1 MMMMSNNNSGEA
13 KTASAPDTGD
23 DEGGGGAGDGVA
35 DAVTAAAA
43 TTVAGVATGATTGSE
58 KQEEE
63 EVIGDIEVNIR
74 RGLDVIQSM
83 IDISADRLE
92 GLRTQCAT
100 SAELTQQEIR
110 TLETKLVKL
119 FSDLL
124 ITKSKLPERLPARGL
139 PATGN
144 ELKQWLRVV
153 GLSCTSLNSV
163 IQQVSTLEGLLA
175 KDDKELRTIM
185 VNDVYVREEEIKRL
199 TRACSNL
206 KYCREQL
213 EAVADGRKVTCEPHD
228 LFWDSWDR
236 QPVCHRTSPRVS
248 RSMPGAGAKC
258 GKSMANYRQNNGPV
272 PTANSGDQHHITSP
286 QTEETMINQ
295 HHYHH
300 QYQHAHQHQHEQ
312 LLNPHHTISPDE
324 ASTSGCTPSPSPP
337 NSPSNVLLQGKQQ
350 AQQQQ
355 QQQNRKGFPTT
366 PPPKR
371 KHQTTLLA
379 SFTGS
384 ASSPSNSVPTGGGII
399 ATSTTTTSSSASSS
413 ATGAVA
419 SAVSSIA
426 SCTVDA
432 ATSSS
437 AASSAAAALTKSKS
451 HESQFGGGGSGAAA
465 TGNPH
470 HQHQHHHHHHNNN
483 NNHTS
488 AAAAAA
494 AAATAATS
502 NNNNGGGG
510 GSGSGGGSNNS
521 GSGGPASHYH
531 INNNNNIPSN
541 VVSLVSHA
549 ESGGAGH
556 GTALTVA
563 ATTNVPI
570 LCDPMVAAQ
579 TVVGCG
585 TGHNYRATIGNGSAG
600 GTRIGTFPRSR
611 LNTEPTF
618 NSTATMGGGGSGPP
632 LLSAGDHL
640 HGGHPH
646 PHHYHHH
653 HHQLHQFHQ
662 PSDGRECGG
671 EGPVG
676 PSPPFSHSMPPKS
689 PCTPINTR
697 GMGHIIQHRFT
708 KRFKVTKSTCMLCNK
723 QMFIGFKCTECK
735 YRCHKDCKSNVP
747 PSCGLPPEFV
757 DEFKRSLQSDTL
769 LPSVSPNIG
778 RGTVGMYGGGI
789 GGSGGG
795 GAGGKQ
801 GGTLVR
807 GAMGGVHPYG
817 PDSSS
822 AGSSCNSSSPS
833 SPALLSLPPQTP
845 GTSKYS
851 SFNFP
856 EVANSQQLGT
866 GGGGGMLGSMNSTTS
881 GSLTASGPGGN
892 GSIVGSGDRIGGGIT
907 IVTHPIGGNA
917 TVIGSG
923 GGTMGSATS
932 ATGGDAHEHGSGMGS
947 MGYRDSNP
955 GIEVPKLE
963 ISDIPDR
970 AVLGGEADKTGSA
983 SATSTDS
990 SSDRTPIRLDSTE
1003 ERDHESSWPR
1013 QNSLSLKEW
1022 DIPYDDLHLK
1032 EKIGNGRFG
1041 TVHRALWHGDVAVK
1055 LLKEDYVADDRTLEA
1070 FKLEVAT
1077 FKKTR
1082 HENVVLFMGACM
1094 KPPRL
1099 AIVTSLCKGN
1109 TLFTHIHLRK
1119 DKFNLNRTTLV
1130 AQQISQGMGYLH
1142 ARGIVHKDLK
1152 TKNIFLENG
1161 KVIITDFGLFS
1172 ATKLQYCELGLGIPG
1187 GWLCY
1192 LAPELM
1198 RNLTPYRPIAGDLPF
1213 SRTSDIYAFGT
1224 VWYELLCGEFPF
1236 KSQPAESIIWQV
1248 GRGMKQTLAN
1258 LQASRDVKDILI
1270 QCWSY
1275 HSDDRPDFAKLLNQ
1289 LERLPKKRLARSP
1302 SHPVQLSRS
1311 AESVF

>member
-1 MMMMSNNNSGEA
+1 MMMMANNNSGEA
-13 KTASAPDTGD
+13 KGGSSAGNAQPNEGGAGGGGD
-23 DEGGGGAGDGVA
+23 ESGSDGGGGGAGGSA
-35 DAVTAAAA
+35 NAS
-43 TTVAGVATGATTGSE
+43 TGDS
-58 KQEEE
+58 
-63 EVIGDIEVNIR
+63 EVNIR

-153 GLSCTSLNSV
+153 GLSCASLNAV
-163 IQQVSTLEGLLA
+163 IQQVSTLEGLLE

-185 VNDVYVREEEIKRL
+185 GNNVYVREEEIKRL
-199 TRACSNL
+199 TRASGNL
-206 KYCREQL
+206 KRYREQL
-213 EAVADGRKVTCEPHD
+213 EAVAGGRKVNAGDAMHD

-236 QPVCHRTSPRVS
+236 QPACHRTSPRVN
-248 RSMPGAGAKC
+248 RSLAGAKC
-258 GKSMANYRQNNGPV
+258 NKPNVSYRHNNGPPTV
-272 PTANSGDQHHITSP
+272 PMAAGGGEFHADHHHITSP
-286 QTEETMINQ
+286 QSEESMASQ
-295 HHYHH
+295 HHHHHQQHHHQQHHHYH
-300 QYQHAHQHQHEQ
+300 QQQHHEQ

-337 NSPSNVLLQGKQQ
+337 NSPSSVMLHGK
-350 AQQQQ
+350 QQQQ

-371 KHQTTLLA
+371 KHQTALL
-379 SFTGS
+379 T
-384 ASSPSNSVPTGGGII
+384 SSS
-399 ATSTTTTSSSASSS
+399 SSSASSASTVTGTATVTTTQS
-413 ATGAVA
+413 AGAVA
-419 SAVSSIA
+419 ACA
-426 SCTVDA
+426 GGTNPADA
-432 ATSSS
+432 AS
-437 AASSAAAALTKSKS
+437 AAALTKSKS
-451 HESQFGGGGSGAAA
+451 HESQFGGGGGGGAAGA
-465 TGNPH
+465 NNNH
-470 HQHQHHHHHHNNN
+470 AVNNN
-483 NNHTS
+483 NNNN
-488 AAAAAA
+488 
-494 AAATAATS
+494 
-502 NNNNGGGG
+502 NNNNGSSAGPGGG
-510 GSGSGGGSNNS
+510 NNN
-521 GSGGPASHYH
+521 PLYLV
-531 INNNNNIPSN
+531 NNNNNIPTN
-541 VVSLVSHA
+541 VVPLGSNHEAGGPVVVS
-549 ESGGAGH
+549 S
-556 GTALTVA
+556 
-563 ATTNVPI
+563 ATTTTTTTGSNI
-570 LCDPMVAAQ
+570 LSEGAALMAANQRPM
-579 TVVGCG
+579 
-585 TGHNYRATIGNGSAG
+585 GNGSAG
-600 GTRIGTFPRSR
+600 QRMGTFPRSR
-611 LNTEPTF
+611 LHTEPTITSS
-618 NSTATMGGGGSGPP
+618 NTTGSPSGGTTTQP
-632 LLSAGDHL
+632 DHL
-640 HGGHPH
+640 PQ
-646 PHHYHHH
+646 PQHHH
-653 HHQLHQFHQ
+653 HHHPHHHHHLHHGAPHHHPPSYHHHLQQ
-662 PSDGRECGG
+662 QVTGGGQSDGG
-671 EGPVG
+671 EYGASDGPPIIGSV
-676 PSPPFSHSMPPKS
+676 PPKS
-689 PCTPINTR
+689 PCTPIITR
-697 GMGHIIQHRFT
+697 GMGHMIQHRFT
-708 KRFKVTKSTCMLCNK
+708 KKFKVTKSTCDLCNK
-723 QMFIGFKCTECK
+723 QMFFGYKCTECK
-735 YRCHKDCKSNVP
+735 YRCHRDCMQNVP
-747 PSCGLPPEFV
+747 PSCGLPQEFV
-757 DEFKRSLQSDTL
+757 DEFKKSLQSDTL
-769 LPSVSPNIG
+769 LPTSVSPNIG
-778 RGTVGMYGGGI
+778 RPPGGGTI
-789 GGSGGG
+789 PGGG
-795 GAGGKQ
+795 GMMYVANARA
-801 GGTLVR
+801 GTLVR
-807 GAMGGVHPYG
+807 GPMHAIHACGG

-845 GTSKYS
+845 GTSRQ
-851 SFNFP
+851 FNFP
-856 EVANSQQLGT
+856 EVPNGQGVP
-866 GGGGGMLGSMNSTTS
+866 GGGMMASTISTTGGSSLIASSGGCSLGS
-881 GSLTASGPGGN
+881 
-892 GSIVGSGDRIGGGIT
+892 GIT
-907 IVTHPIGGNA
+907 IETHPIGGS
-917 TVIGSG
+917 TG
-923 GGTMGSATS
+923 GGSHAVRSVGSS
-932 ATGGDAHEHGSGMGS
+932 GYGGDSGVG
-947 MGYRDSNP
+947 GA
-955 GIEVPKLE
+955 IEIPTLQF
-963 ISDIPDR
+963 SDIPDR
-970 AVLGGEADKTGSA
+970 DGACVLGGETDKTGSA

-1055 LLKEDYVADDRTLEA
+1055 LLKEDYVDNDRTLEA

-1094 KPPRL
+1094 QPPRL

-1172 ATKLQYCELGLGIPG
+1172 ATKLLYCELGLGIPS

-1198 RNLTPYRPIAGDLPF
+1198 CNLTPYRPVEGDLPF
-1213 SRTSDIYAFGT
+1213 SRASDIYAFGT

-1270 QCWSY
+1270 KCWNY
-1275 HSDDRPDFAKLLNQ
+1275 HLDDRPDFAKLLNL

>member
-1 MMMMSNNNSGEA
+1 MMMANNNSGEVKA
-13 KTASAPDTGD
+13 APGGTASD
-23 DEGGGGAGDGVA
+23 GAGDDGGDSA
-35 DAVTAAAA
+35 S
-43 TTVAGVATGATTGSE
+43 AG
-58 KQEEE
+58 
-63 EVIGDIEVNIR
+63 GDNSEVNIR

-153 GLSCTSLNSV
+153 GLSCASLNAV
-163 IQQVSTLEGLLA
+163 IQQVTTLEGLLE
-175 KDDKELRTIM
+175 KDEKELRTIM
-185 VNDVYVREEEIKRL
+185 GNNVYVREEEIKRL
-199 TRACSNL
+199 TRACGNL
-206 KYCREQL
+206 RRCRKHL
-213 EAVADGRKVTCEPHD
+213 ELPATDGGGRKGTEPLD

-236 QPVCHRTSPRVS
+236 QPACHRTSPRVN
-248 RSMPGAGAKC
+248 RSLGGGKAITKHGAVASG
-258 GKSMANYRQNNGPV
+258 SYHNQRHNNGP
-272 PTANSGDQHHITSP
+272 TSGIGADSHQATPGTITTSNTSP
-286 QTEETMINQ
+286 QTEEGMPPTVQ
-295 HHYHH
+295 HDGT
-300 QYQHAHQHQHEQ
+300 
-312 LLNPHHTISPDE
+312 LLNPQHAISPDE

-337 NSPSNVLLQGKQQ
+337 NSPSNVLLHNK
-350 AQQQQ
+350 
-355 QQQNRKGFPTT
+355 QNRRGFPTT
-366 PPPKR
+366 PPPRK
-371 KHQTTLLA
+371 KHQTALLSYA
-379 SFTGS
+379 ST
-384 ASSPSNSVPTGGGII
+384 SSCSP
-399 ATSTTTTSSSASSS
+399 ATVAVSSSTVSTMAGTNNTTMTTSS
-413 ATGAVA
+413 G
-419 SAVSSIA
+419 
-426 SCTVDA
+426 SC
-432 ATSSS
+432 S
-437 AASSAAAALTKSKS
+437 AAEASTALTKSKS
-451 HESQFGGGGSGAAA
+451 HESQFGSQQA
-465 TGNPH
+465 NV
-470 HQHQHHHHHHNNN
+470 
-483 NNHTS
+483 
-488 AAAAAA
+488 
-494 AAATAATS
+494 
-502 NNNNGGGG
+502 GGGG
-510 GSGSGGGSNNS
+510 GSGVTSGTTNNNNS
-521 GSGGPASHYH
+521 HANNNNSINH
-531 INNNNNIPSN
+531 INNNIPST
-541 VVSLVSHA
+541 VVSLGEGSLTTTTSA
-549 ESGGAGH
+549 GMLASGTSNGSGG
-556 GTALTVA
+556 TFVSQQQQRL
-563 ATTNVPI
+563 
-570 LCDPMVAAQ
+570 M
-579 TVVGCG
+579 
-585 TGHNYRATIGNGSAG
+585 GNGSAN
-600 GTRIGTFPRSR
+600 RMGTFPRSR
-611 LNTEPTF
+611 LHTEPTITG
-618 NSTATMGGGGSGPP
+618 SGGGVGGGGGGGGGNSNILTTSGE
-632 LLSAGDHL
+632 H
-640 HGGHPH
+640 HHH
-646 PHHYHHH
+646 HHQQHHHQQTQYHHHYHHH
-653 HHQLHQFHQ
+653 LQQQ
-662 PSDGRECGG
+662 QGGGGAPGTGMSPEAGG
-671 EGPVG
+671 EYGDPGVPPHPTGGVG
-676 PSPPFSHSMPPKS
+676 VMITSATTSAVPPKS
-689 PCTPINTR
+689 PCTPIITR
-697 GMGHIIQHRFT
+697 GMGHMIQHRFT
-708 KRFKVTKSTCMLCNK
+708 KKFKVTKSTCDLCNK
-723 QMFIGFKCTECK
+723 QMFFGFKCTECK

-757 DEFKRSLQSDTL
+757 DEFKKSLQSDTL
-769 LPSVSPNIG
+769 LPTSVSPNIG
-778 RGTVGMYGGGI
+778 RSGGSAGGGIMYGG
-789 GGSGGG
+789 
-795 GAGGKQ
+795 
-801 GGTLVR
+801 VR
-807 GAMGGVHPYG
+807 GDGSKSGMVRGPMHAIHACGGG

-845 GTSKYS
+845 ATSKYS
-851 SFNFP
+851 QFNFP
-856 EVANSQQLGT
+856 EVSSGT
-866 GGGGGMLGSMNSTTS
+866 GTGSMMMMNYSSSSTGGTMAMS
-881 GSLTASGPGGN
+881 G
-892 GSIVGSGDRIGGGIT
+892 GSDRSGGIT
-907 IVTHPIGGNA
+907 IETHPIGGP
-917 TVIGSG
+917 GSG
-923 GGTMGSATS
+923 QCGLGGSLGSSGIYTMDTS
-932 ATGGDAHEHGSGMGS
+932 VE
-947 MGYRDSNP
+947 
-955 GIEVPKLE
+955 IPKLQF
-963 ISDIPDR
+963 SDIPDHN
-970 AVLGGEADKTGSA
+970 VPGGGEDKTGSA

-1055 LLKEDYVADDRTLEA
+1055 LLKEDYVADERTLEA

-1172 ATKLQYCELGLGIPG
+1172 ATKLLYCDLGLGIPG

-1198 RNLTPYRPIAGDLPF
+1198 RNLTPYRPVEGDLPF
-1213 SRTSDIYAFGT
+1213 SKASDIYAFGT

-1275 HSDDRPDFAKLLNQ
+1275 HSDDRPDFAKLLTQ

>member
-1 MMMMSNNNSGEA
+1 MMANNNSCEA
-13 KTASAPDTGD
+13 KAAASATTSSTQGGEGGPGGD
-23 DEGGGGAGDGVA
+23 DGSDVSGGSD
-35 DAVTAAAA
+35 
-43 TTVAGVATGATTGSE
+43 SS
-58 KQEEE
+58 
-63 EVIGDIEVNIR
+63 EVNIR

-153 GLSCTSLNSV
+153 GLSCASLKAV
-163 IQQVSTLEGLLA
+163 IQQVSTLEGLLE
-175 KDDKELRTIM
+175 KDEKELRTIM
-185 VNDVYVREEEIKRL
+185 GNNVYVREEEIKRL
-199 TRACSNL
+199 TRACGNL
-206 KYCREQL
+206 RRCREQL
-213 EAVADGRKVTCEPHD
+213 EPPAADGSGRKGMDPPD

-236 QPVCHRTSPRVS
+236 QPACHRTSPRVN
-248 RSMPGAGAKC
+248 RSLAGSKC
-258 GKSMANYRQNNGPV
+258 TNKQSTSSGVSYQQRHNNGP
-272 PTANSGDQHHITSP
+272 TGGQGSDAMHHQHHHHQLPTTSTSP
-286 QTEETMINQ
+286 QSEESVPQMQ
-295 HHYHH
+295 HQQQPHHHHHHHHH
-300 QYQHAHQHQHEQ
+300 QQQHDS

-337 NSPSNVLLQGKQQ
+337 NSPSNVLLHNNK
-350 AQQQQ
+350 
-355 QQQNRKGFPTT
+355 QNRKGGFPTT

-371 KHQTTLLA
+371 KHQTALL
-379 SFTGS
+379 STS
-384 ASSPSNSVPTGGGII
+384 ASSCSTAASTAAAAAAAAVVPASSTTGGG
-399 ATSTTTTSSSASSS
+399 AVVSTSTTTSS
-413 ATGAVA
+413 TPGGV
-419 SAVSSIA
+419 
-426 SCTVDA
+426 VDA
-432 ATSSS
+432 TT
-437 AASSAAAALTKSKS
+437 ALTKSKS
-451 HESQFGGGGSGAAA
+451 HESQFVAQQQGGLSAASGGHVASNVVGGA
-465 TGNPH
+465 
-470 HQHQHHHHHHNNN
+470 HNNN
-483 NNHTS
+483 NNNGHS
-488 AAAAAA
+488 NGGNNN
-494 AAATAATS
+494 S
-502 NNNNGGGG
+502 SGHNNNN
-510 GSGSGGGSNNS
+510 SIN
-521 GSGGPASHYH
+521 H
-531 INNNNNIPSN
+531 INNNIPST
-541 VVSLVSHA
+541 VVSLGPDGPPSLTTTASPNLPTSGGGASGTFVSHQQQRLLA
-549 ESGGAGH
+549 
-556 GTALTVA
+556 
-563 ATTNVPI
+563 
-570 LCDPMVAAQ
+570 
-579 TVVGCG
+579 
-585 TGHNYRATIGNGSAG
+585 NGSASN
-600 GTRIGTFPRSR
+600 RLVGTFSR
-611 LNTEPTF
+611 TRLHTEPTVTSSGSSSV
-618 NSTATMGGGGSGPP
+618 STSASGGIDQHHLLQGQGPPGHHYYHHGQQHQAGNTSSELGGGEY
-632 LLSAGDHL
+632 
-640 HGGHPH
+640 GGIDPGIPPH
-646 PHHYHHH
+646 PAT
-653 HHQLHQFHQ
+653 
-662 PSDGRECGG
+662 
-671 EGPVG
+671 V
-676 PSPPFSHSMPPKS
+676 PPKS
-689 PCTPINTR
+689 PCTPIITR
-697 GMGHIIQHRFT
+697 GMGHMIQHRFT
-708 KRFKVTKSTCMLCNK
+708 KKFKVTKSTCDLCLK
-723 QMFIGFKCTECK
+723 QMYICFKCTECK
-735 YRCHKDCKSNVP
+735 FRCHKDCKSSVP
-747 PSCGLPPEFV
+747 PSCGLPQEFV
-757 DEFKRSLQSDTL
+757 DEFKKSLQSDTL
-769 LPSVSPNIG
+769 CPSVSPNIG
-778 RGTVGMYGGGI
+778 RGGGGGGGNPLMYGGGVR
-789 GGSGGG
+789 GGG
-795 GAGGKQ
+795 EMKPGMPRGPMHAIHACGG
-801 GGTLVR
+801 
-807 GAMGGVHPYG
+807 G

-845 GTSKYS
+845 ATSKHS
-851 SFNFP
+851 QFNFP
-856 EVANSQQLGT
+856 EVGSGGAPGGAGGSMMTSTSSIVT
-866 GGGGGMLGSMNSTTS
+866 GGSMATS
-881 GSLTASGPGGN
+881 G
-892 GSIVGSGDRIGGGIT
+892 GSDRSGSGGVT
-907 IVTHPIGGNA
+907 LETHPIAGGGNA
-917 TVIGSG
+917 SSGLGSLGSNSHTSTAVDVPRLQFPDNQAEHNVPG
-923 GGTMGSATS
+923 GG
-932 ATGGDAHEHGSGMGS
+932 E
-947 MGYRDSNP
+947 
-955 GIEVPKLE
+955 
-963 ISDIPDR
+963 
-970 AVLGGEADKTGSA
+970 DKTGSA

-1055 LLKEDYVADDRTLEA
+1055 LLKEDYVADESTLEA

-1109 TLFTHIHLRK
+1109 TLYTHIHLRK

-1172 ATKLQYCELGLGIPG
+1172 ATKLLYCELGLGIPG

-1198 RNLTPYRPIAGDLPF
+1198 RNLTPYRPVEGDLPF
-1213 SRTSDIYAFGT
+1213 SRASDIYAFGT

-1275 HSDDRPDFAKLLNQ
+1275 HSDDRPDFAKLLSN

>member
-1 MMMMSNNNSGEA
+1 MMMANNNSGEIKA
-13 KTASAPDTGD
+13 AVAAPAGKAESDAPSDENGGDGASAGGD
-23 DEGGGGAGDGVA
+23 N
-35 DAVTAAAA
+35 
-43 TTVAGVATGATTGSE
+43 S
-58 KQEEE
+58 
-63 EVIGDIEVNIR
+63 EVNIR

-153 GLSCTSLNSV
+153 GLSCASLNAV
-163 IQQVSTLEGLLA
+163 IQQVSTLEGLLE
-175 KDDKELRTIM
+175 KDEKELRAIM
-185 VNDVYVREEEIKRL
+185 GNNVYVREEEMKRL
-199 TRACSNL
+199 TRACGNL
-206 KYCREQL
+206 RRCREHL
-213 EAVADGRKVTCEPHD
+213 ELAATGSGGGRKGTEPHD

-236 QPVCHRTSPRVS
+236 QPVCHRTSPRVN
-248 RSMPGAGAKC
+248 RSIGGNKCKQPGGSTS
-258 GKSMANYRQNNGPV
+258 GNYHNPRHNNGS
-272 PTANSGDQHHITSP
+272 TSGPQPGGHESP
-286 QTEETMINQ
+286 QGGGGPAASVISATTTTIMTSLGQMDESG
-295 HHYHH
+295 
-300 QYQHAHQHQHEQ
+300 QHAEAT
-312 LLNPHHTISPDE
+312 LLNPHHAISPDE

-337 NSPSNVLLQGKQQ
+337 NSPSNALLHNKQQ
-350 AQQQQ
+350 A
-355 QQQNRKGFPTT
+355 RRGFPTT
-366 PPPKR
+366 PPPR
-371 KHQTTLLA
+371 KKHTTTLL
-379 SFTGS
+379 SFAGAAGSSCTPATVAAS
-384 ASSPSNSVPTGGGII
+384 ASCASTVANTNAANNI
-399 ATSTTTTSSSASSS
+399 TTTTSS
-413 ATGAVA
+413 
-419 SAVSSIA
+419 A
-426 SCTVDA
+426 SCSTVADA
-432 ATSSS
+432 NT
-437 AASSAAAALTKSKS
+437 ALTKSKS
-451 HESQFGGGGSGAAA
+451 HESQFGHGGGGANGLGVA
-465 TGNPH
+465 TSAP
-470 HQHQHHHHHHNNN
+470 NNN
-483 NNHTS
+483 NSNPT
-488 AAAAAA
+488 
-494 AAATAATS
+494 
-502 NNNNGGGG
+502 NNNN
-510 GSGSGGGSNNS
+510 SIN
-521 GSGGPASHYH
+521 H
-531 INNNNNIPSN
+531 INNNIPST
-541 VVSLVSHA
+541 VVSLGDGSI
-549 ESGGAGH
+549 
-556 GTALTVA
+556 
-563 ATTNVPI
+563 TTTSTN
-570 LCDPMVAAQ
+570 
-579 TVVGCG
+579 TG
-585 TGHNYRATIGNGSAG
+585 TGAPHNGGGGTFVSQQQQRLMGNGSAN
-600 GTRIGTFPRSR
+600 RLGTFPRSR
-611 LNTEPTF
+611 LHTEPTITG
-618 NSTATMGGGGSGPP
+618 SGGGGGGGTCNVLSTGDQHHNHHQQPP
-632 LLSAGDHL
+632 GYHQ
-640 HGGHPH
+640 HH
-646 PHHYHHH
+646 HHYHHH
-653 HHQLHQFHQ
+653 LQQQQQGGGNSTSGMLGEAGEYGGAGDPGVPPH
-662 PSDGRECGG
+662 PSATSA
-671 EGPVG
+671 V
-676 PSPPFSHSMPPKS
+676 PPKS
-689 PCTPINTR
+689 PCTPIITR
-697 GMGHIIQHRFT
+697 GMGHMIQHRFT
-708 KRFKVTKSTCMLCNK
+708 KKFKVTKSTCDLCNK
-723 QMFIGFKCTECK
+723 QMFFGFKCTECK
-735 YRCHKDCKSNVP
+735 YRCHKDCKTNVP
-747 PSCGLPPEFV
+747 PSCGLPQEFV
-757 DEFKRSLQSDTL
+757 DEFKKSLQSDTL
-769 LPSVSPNIG
+769 LPTSVSPNIG
-778 RGTVGMYGGGI
+778 R
-789 GGSGGG
+789 SGGG
-795 GAGGKQ
+795 GSSIGGGGSGVMMYGVGGRVGDGGKGMTAGMVRIPMHAIHAC
-801 GGTLVR
+801 GG
-807 GAMGGVHPYG
+807 G

-845 GTSKYS
+845 ATSKYS
-851 SFNFP
+851 QFNFP
-856 EVANSQQLGT
+856 EVSASGGQSCATSTTGGAMAMSGGSDRS
-866 GGGGGMLGSMNSTTS
+866 GGGGIM
-881 GSLTASGPGGN
+881 
-892 GSIVGSGDRIGGGIT
+892 IE
-907 IVTHPIGGNA
+907 THPIGG
-917 TVIGSG
+917 VGPGGGMIGSLGSSGVYTMDTSVEIPKLQFSGIPDHNVPG
-923 GGTMGSATS
+923 GG
-932 ATGGDAHEHGSGMGS
+932 E
-947 MGYRDSNP
+947 
-955 GIEVPKLE
+955 
-963 ISDIPDR
+963 
-970 AVLGGEADKTGSA
+970 DKTGSA

-1055 LLKEDYVADDRTLEA
+1055 LLKEDYVADERTLEA

-1172 ATKLQYCELGLGIPG
+1172 ATKLLYCDLGLGIPG

-1198 RNLTPYRPIAGDLPF
+1198 RNLTPYRPIEGDLPF
-1213 SRTSDIYAFGT
+1213 SKASDIFAFGT

-1275 HSDDRPDFAKLLNQ
+1275 HTDDRPDFAKLLTQ